1 MLNISH
7 WIYSLR
13 GAVMTLNLLLHVSTQ
28 LIGNLKVLVNVGSV
42 VALTL
47 LVLGCSQL
55 SQYTPSMGWFE
66 NGKTKIGELFDNVLG
81 NTSNSHNE
89 NYPKL
94 SSVPTLPEGMSNK
107 DTRAVIRDRL
117 IADRGNAKHVKGRSN
132 LWPNSAPPNT
142 RSNND
147 ALNNKVI
154 KLSKAPEI
162 SKKPAVFG
170 VKKKV
175 KRIKPAERAKV
186 SSDKFEKKLNIP
198 KFANATLRKN
208 EGKKFRFN
216 IPAATALEED
226 AAKGELKFKFLNIDN
241 GNSNDTIL
249 FLHGSSR
256 LSNADNQMI
265 RRIAKKALATNSVVH
280 VKGHASMRTRDMD
293 PVEHALV
300 NFNISIKRANAVAQ
314 ALINSGVPAEKLIID
329 AVGASEPI
337 SSEAM
342 PNGERANRRA
352 EISLSAA

>member
-1 MLNISH
+1 
-7 WIYSLR
+7 
-13 GAVMTLNLLLHVSTQ
+13 MTLNLLLHVSTQ
-28 LIGNLKVLVNVGSV
+28 LIGNLKVLVKVGSV

-208 EGKKFRFN
+208 EEKK
-216 IPAATALEED
+216 
-226 AAKGELKFKFLNIDN
+226 
-241 GNSNDTIL
+241 
-249 FLHGSSR
+249 
-256 LSNADNQMI
+256 
-265 RRIAKKALATNSVVH
+265 V
-280 VKGHASMRTRDMD
+280 
-293 PVEHALV
+293 
-300 NFNISIKRANAVAQ
+300 
-314 ALINSGVPAEKLIID
+314 
-329 AVGASEPI
+329 
-337 SSEAM
+337 
-342 PNGERANRRA
+342 
-352 EISLSAA
+352 